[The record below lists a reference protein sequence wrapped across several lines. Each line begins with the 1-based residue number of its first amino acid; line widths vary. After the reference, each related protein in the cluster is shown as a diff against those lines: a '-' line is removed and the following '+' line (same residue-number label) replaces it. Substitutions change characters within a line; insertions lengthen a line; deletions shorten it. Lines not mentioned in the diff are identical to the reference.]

1 MNKSKFIDL
10 IKGAAQRSQEE
21 YGILASLTVSQ
32 AILESGWG
40 SSELSIRAYNLFGIK
55 AFTNWTGKRVTMATT
70 ECYDGKK
77 VTVNAEFRAYD
88 SYADSIEDHSKL
100 LTNSRYRLARE
111 CKDYRS
117 ACQKI
122 YECGYATDPGYPQK
136 LIRIIEENR
145 LYEYDDVSGVAEAAA
160 DMDSE
165 RIKKFQ
171 HLCNLL
177 KIRDDQGKPLK
188 EDNALGPRT
197 RSCISKMPV
206 LKTGSKGQA
215 VEFVQEIVKAEP
227 TDGDFG
233 PITQRCVKEFQKLKN
248 IQVDGIVGH
257 QTWAAII
264 A

>member
-1 MNKSKFIDL
+1 
-10 IKGAAQRSQEE
+10 
-21 YGILASLTVSQ
+21 
-32 AILESGWG
+32 
-40 SSELSIRAYNLFGIK
+40 
-55 AFTNWTGKRVTMATT
+55 MATI
-70 ECYDGKK
+70 EWYDGKK

-100 LTNSRYRLARE
+100 LTNSRYRPIRE

-117 ACQKI
+117 VCQKI
-122 YECGYATDPGYPQK
+122 YECGYATDPGYPEK

-145 LYEYDDVSGVAEAAA
+145 LYEYDDVFGVTEAAA
-160 DMDSE
+160 DMDSL

-177 KIRDDQGKPLK
+177 KIRDDHGKPLK
-188 EDNALGPRT
+188 EDNALGPRK

-227 TDGDFG
+227 ADGDFG
-233 PITQRCVKEFQKLKN
+233 PITQRCVMKFQKLKN
-248 IQVDGIVGH
+248 IQEDGIVGP
-257 QTWAAII
+257 QTWAAMITT
-264 A
+264 